1 MQTYANYYYIATF
14 KRCYMFILLFLNS
27 YYHESKQFCIMY
39 TEEGV
44 SVVEKKDES
53 HFPFDSDR
61 VFHLPDLSWDISISH
76 SI

>member
-1 MQTYANYYYIATF
+1 
-14 KRCYMFILLFLNS
+14 
-27 YYHESKQFCIMY
+27 MY